1 MRHLS
6 VKVLVAFVATLSL
19 ASCTLIAPK
28 VENEPSSTP
37 LAEDPNYNK
46 MFPKGK
52 KLTFVDVEH
61 PSNHLDVET
70 EATTKKTEVNH
81 DLDLDPG

>member
-6 VKVLVAFVATLSL
+6 VKVLVTCLATVSL
-19 ASCTLIAPK
+19 VNSSLIAPK
-28 VENEPSSTP
+28 IENVADTDM
-37 LAEDPNYNK
+37 AHDPNYNK
-46 MFPKGK
+46 MFPAGK
-52 KLTFVDVEH
+52 KLTFVDTDH

-70 EATTKKTEVNH
+70 VPEKKTTVNH